1 MENVRNRIDVQLISH
16 KKDYLKGISKPS
28 YMSQKVFDND
38 LIAIRKSKV
47 ISIPNKP
54 AYLGMCILY
63 FEQSIYIEYGNEYGK

>member
-1 MENVRNRIDVQLISH
+1 
-16 KKDYLKGISKPS
+16 
-28 YMSQKVFDND
+28 MSQKVFDND